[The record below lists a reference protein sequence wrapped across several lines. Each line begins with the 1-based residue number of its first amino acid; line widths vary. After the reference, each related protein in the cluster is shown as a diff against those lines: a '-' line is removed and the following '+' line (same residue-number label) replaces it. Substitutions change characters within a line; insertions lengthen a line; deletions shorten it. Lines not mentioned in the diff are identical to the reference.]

1 MFFVIQPDMAQIE
14 DEGISD
20 EISRL
25 EEKSQGQ
32 VFGTFFIFL
41 GKFYQVFET
50 VRLPLYTGSVLGI
63 PQYLSEI
70 T

>member
-32 VFGTFFIFL
+32 VFDTFFIF
-41 GKFYQVFET
+41 F
-50 VRLPLYTGSVLGI
+50 R
-63 PQYLSEI
+63 
-70 T
+70 